1 MKYFLSIMILMFF
14 VFSCKK
20 QRSEKEDVIKE
31 VVVKPEM
38 TIALNHKKP
47 KGLNSTSKKELE
59 TWKAYNEFNKFLERF
74 ENISPNEALSNA
86 SELKELIKNL
96 QNHLYEKQRY
106 KIKEFNTNAFRA
118 RINVLENEV
127 LRLNDMNTIS
137 SITAKEV
144 NQQVDKIFLLFS
156 SFNAKINTIFV
167 KRSIPDDIMLE
178 HKQN

>member
-1 MKYFLSIMILMFF
+1 MKYFLSIMILMVF

-20 QRSEKEDVIKE
+20 QKSVKEDVIKE
-31 VVVKPEM
+31 IVVKPQM
-38 TIALNHKKP
+38 AVVINHKKP
-47 KGLNSTSKKELE
+47 KGLTSASKNELE

-86 SELKELIKNL
+86 TELKELIRNL
-96 QNHLYEKQRY
+96 QNDLYETQRH
-106 KIKEFNTNAFRA
+106 KIEEFNTNAFRA
-118 RINVLENEV
+118 RINVLENEI

-178 HKQN
+178 HK